1 MNSHSKK
8 LWGGRFTQATNTMV
22 EKFSASVSFDQRLYR
37 QDIVGSIAHA
47 RMLSK
52 VGVIS
57 ESEFNDIR
65 DGLNKILAQIEAGEF
80 EWSDELEDVH
90 MNIEK
95 RLTDDI
101 GEAGKK
107 LHTGRSRNDQV
118 ATDLRL
124 YTRDAV
130 DRIIDEIKGIQF
142 TLLDFAEAEAETIM
156 PGYTHL
162 QIAQPI
168 VFAHHL
174 MAWFEM
180 LDRDRQRFT
189 DARKRLNQSPLGAA
203 ALAGTSFPIDREMTA
218 DELGFEAVMRNSLD
232 AVSDRDFAIEFA
244 AHSAI
249 TMVHLSRIGEEMVLW
264 ASEAYKLISLS
275 DQFTTG
281 SSIMPQK
288 KNPDIAEL
296 VRGKSA
302 RAVGNLQTLLVLMKG
317 QPLAYNRD
325 NQEDK
330 EALFDSIDTVIA
342 SLEIMHGMIQNLEP
356 DRERMRAAALE
367 GYSTATDLA
376 DYLVTR
382 HVPFRDA
389 HTVVGNIVRHCID
402 NECTLEAL
410 SLDDMKRFHS
420 MLDEGALRVLKPE
433 GSVASR
439 DHTGATAPR
448 QVRLA
453 VQEGRKRLG

>member
-8 LWGGRFTQATNTMV
+8 LWGGRFTQVTNTKV
-22 EKFSASVSFDQRLYR
+22 EKFSASVSFDQRLYH

-57 ESEFNDIR
+57 EAEFNEIR
-65 DGLNKILAQIEAGEF
+65 DGLTKILSQIETGEF

-130 DRIIDEIKGIQF
+130 DRIVDEIKGIQL
-142 TLLDFAEAEAETIM
+142 TLLDFAEKEAETIM

-168 VFAHHL
+168 VFGHHL

-180 LDRDRQRFT
+180 LDRDRQRFA

-203 ALAGTSFPIDREMTA
+203 ALAGTSFPINREMTA
-218 DELGFEAVMRNSLD
+218 DELGFDAVMRNSLD

-249 TMVHLSRIGEEMVLW
+249 VMVHLSRIGEEMVLW

-356 DRERMRAAALE
+356 ERERMRAAALE

-382 HVPFRDA
+382 NVPFRDA
-389 HTVVGNIVRHCID
+389 HAVVGNIVRHCID

-410 SLDDMKRFHS
+410 SLDDMRRFHP

>member
-8 LWGGRFTQATNTMV
+8 LWGGRFTQATNSMV

-52 VGVIS
+52 VGVID

-65 DGLNKILAQIEAGEF
+65 NGLNRILSQIEAGEF
-80 EWSDELEDVH
+80 EWSDEFEDVH

-130 DRIIDEIKGIQF
+130 DLIIDEIKSIQL

-168 VFAHHL
+168 VFGHHL

-180 LDRDRQRFT
+180 LDRDRQRFI

-203 ALAGTSFPIDREMTA
+203 ALAGTSFPINREMTA
-218 DELGFEAVMRNSLD
+218 DELGFDAVMRNSLD

-288 KNPDIAEL
+288 KNPDVAEL

-330 EALFDSIDTVIA
+330 EALFDSIDTVFA

-382 HVPFRDA
+382 DVPFRDA
-389 HTVVGNIVRHCID
+389 HAVVGNIVRHCID

-410 SLDDMKRFHS
+410 SLDDMRRFHS
-420 MLDEGALRVLKPE
+420 MLDEGALRVIRPE

-453 VQEGRKRLG
+453 VQEGRKRLS

>member
-8 LWGGRFTQATNTMV
+8 LWGGRFTQATNSMV

-52 VGVIS
+52 VGVID

-65 DGLNKILAQIEAGEF
+65 DGLNRILSQIEAGEF
-80 EWSDELEDVH
+80 EWSDEFEDVH

-130 DRIIDEIKGIQF
+130 DLIIDEIKSIQL

-168 VFAHHL
+168 VFGHHL

-180 LDRDRQRFT
+180 LDRDRQRFI

-203 ALAGTSFPIDREMTA
+203 ALAGTNFPINREMTA
-218 DELGFEAVMRNSLD
+218 DELGFDAVMRNSLD

-288 KNPDIAEL
+288 KNPDVAEL

-330 EALFDSIDTVIA
+330 EALFDSIDTVFA

-382 HVPFRDA
+382 DVPFRDA
-389 HTVVGNIVRHCID
+389 HAVVGNIVRHCID

-410 SLDDMKRFHS
+410 SLDDMRRFHS
-420 MLDEGALRVLKPE
+420 MLDEGALRVIRPE

-453 VQEGRKRLG
+453 VQEGRKRLS

>member
-1 MNSHSKK
+1 
-8 LWGGRFTQATNTMV
+8 MV

-37 QDIVGSIAHA
+37 HDIVGSIAHA

-57 ESEFNDIR
+57 ESEFNEIR
-65 DGLNKILAQIEAGEF
+65 DGLKKILSQIEAGEF

-130 DRIIDEIKGIQF
+130 DRIIDEIKGIQL

-168 VFAHHL
+168 VFGHHL

-189 DARKRLNQSPLGAA
+189 DARKRLNQSPLGTA

-218 DELGFEAVMRNSLD
+218 DELGFDAVMRNSLD

-249 TMVHLSRIGEEMVLW
+249 MMVHLSRIGEEMVLW

-356 DRERMRAAALE
+356 DRERMRAATLE

-382 HVPFRDA
+382 NVPFRDA
-389 HTVVGNIVRHCID
+389 HAVVGNIVRHCID

-410 SLDDMKRFHS
+410 SLDDMKRFHP
-420 MLDEGALRVLKPE
+420 MLDEGALRILQPE

>member
-1 MNSHSKK
+1 
-8 LWGGRFTQATNTMV
+8 MV

-57 ESEFNDIR
+57 GSEFNDIR
-65 DGLNKILAQIEAGEF
+65 DGLKKILSEIEAGEF

-130 DRIIDEIKGIQF
+130 DRIVDEIKGIQL

-168 VFAHHL
+168 VFGHHL

-180 LDRDRQRFT
+180 LDRDRQRFS

-218 DELGFEAVMRNSLD
+218 DELGFDGVMRNSLD

-244 AHSAI
+244 ANSAI
-249 TMVHLSRIGEEMVLW
+249 VMVHLSRIGEEMVLW
-264 ASEAYKLISLS
+264 TSEAYKLISLS

-302 RAVGNLQTLLVLMKG
+302 RAVGNLQTLLVLMKS

-382 HVPFRDA
+382 DVPFRDA
-389 HTVVGNIVRHCID
+389 HAVVGNIVRHCID
-402 NECTLEAL
+402 NERTLEAL
-410 SLDDMKRFHS
+410 SLDDMRRFHP
-420 MLDEGALRVLKPE
+420 MLDEDALRVIRPE

>member
-1 MNSHSKK
+1 MNSHTKK

-52 VGVIS
+52 VGVIG
-57 ESEFNDIR
+57 ESEFNEIR
-65 DGLNKILAQIEAGEF
+65 DGLKKILSQIEAGEF
-80 EWSDELEDVH
+80 EWSDDLEDVH

-124 YTRDAV
+124 YTRDAI
-130 DRIIDEIKGIQF
+130 DRIIDEIKGIQL

-168 VFAHHL
+168 VFGHHL

-203 ALAGTSFPIDREMTA
+203 ALAGTSFPINREMTA
-218 DELGFEAVMRNSLD
+218 DELGFDAVMRNSLD

-249 TMVHLSRIGEEMVLW
+249 VMVHLSRIGEEMVLW
-264 ASEAYKLISLS
+264 ASEAYSLISLS

-382 HVPFRDA
+382 NVPFRDA
-389 HTVVGNIVRHCID
+389 HAVVGNIVRHCID

-410 SLDDMKRFHS
+410 GLDDMRRFHP
-420 MLDEGALRVLKPE
+420 MLDNGALRVLKPE

-448 QVRLA
+448 QVRIA

>member
-8 LWGGRFTQATNTMV
+8 LWGGRFIQATNSMV

-52 VGVIS
+52 VGVID

-65 DGLNKILAQIEAGEF
+65 DGLNRILSQIEAGEF
-80 EWSDELEDVH
+80 EWSDEFEDVH

-130 DRIIDEIKGIQF
+130 DLIIDEIKSIQL

-168 VFAHHL
+168 VFGHHL

-180 LDRDRQRFT
+180 LDRDRQRFI

-203 ALAGTSFPIDREMTA
+203 ALAGTSFAINREMTA
-218 DELGFEAVMRNSLD
+218 DELGFDAVMRNSLD

-288 KNPDIAEL
+288 KNPDVAEL

-330 EALFDSIDTVIA
+330 EALFDSIDTVFA

-382 HVPFRDA
+382 DVPFRDA
-389 HTVVGNIVRHCID
+389 HAVVGNIVRHCID

-410 SLDDMKRFHS
+410 SLDDMRRFHS
-420 MLDEGALRVLKPE
+420 MLDEGALRVIRPE

-453 VQEGRKRLG
+453 VQEGRKRLS

>member
-1 MNSHSKK
+1 
-8 LWGGRFTQATNTMV
+8 MV

-65 DGLNKILAQIEAGEF
+65 DGLNRILSQIEAGEF
-80 EWSDELEDVH
+80 EWSDDLEDVH

-101 GEAGKK
+101 GESGKK

-130 DRIIDEIKGIQF
+130 DRIIDEIKSIQL

-168 VFAHHL
+168 VFGHHL

-218 DELGFEAVMRNSLD
+218 DELGFDAVMSNSLD

-382 HVPFRDA
+382 DVPFRDA
-389 HTVVGNIVRHCID
+389 HAVVGNIVRHCID

-410 SLDDMKRFHS
+410 SLDDMRRFHP
-420 MLDEGALRVLKPE
+420 MLDEGALSVTKPE

-439 DHTGATAPR
+439 DHIGATAPR

-453 VQEGRKRLG
+453 VQEGRERLG

>member
-130 DRIIDEIKGIQF
+130 DRIIDEIKSIQL

-168 VFAHHL
+168 VFGHHL

-218 DELGFEAVMRNSLD
+218 DELGFDAVMRNSLD

-249 TMVHLSRIGEEMVLW
+249 AMVHLSRIGEEIVLW

-376 DYLVTR
+376 DYLVTQD
-382 HVPFRDA
+382 VPFRDA
-389 HTVVGNIVRHCID
+389 HAVIGNIVRHCID

-410 SLDDMKRFHS
+410 SLDDMKRFHP

>member
-1 MNSHSKK
+1 MNSRSKK

-22 EKFSASVSFDQRLYR
+22 EKFSASVAFDQRLYR

-47 RMLSK
+47 RMLNK

-57 ESEFNDIR
+57 ESEFNNIR
-65 DGLNKILAQIEAGEF
+65 DGLNRILLQIEAGEF
-80 EWSDELEDVH
+80 EWSEELEDIH

-130 DRIIDEIKGIQF
+130 DRIIDEIKGIQL
-142 TLLDFAEAEAETIM
+142 TLLDFADAEAETIM

-168 VFAHHL
+168 VFGHHL

-218 DELGFEAVMRNSLD
+218 DELGFDAVMRNSLD

-249 TMVHLSRIGEEMVLW
+249 TMVHLSRIGEEMVVW

-356 DRERMRAAALE
+356 DRERMRATALE

-382 HVPFRDA
+382 DVPFRDA
-389 HTVVGNIVRHCID
+389 HAVVGNIVRHCID
-402 NECTLEAL
+402 KECTLDAL
-410 SLDDMKRFHS
+410 SLDDMRHFHP
-420 MLDEGALRVLKPE
+420 MLDEGALRVIKPE

-448 QVRLA
+448 QVKLA

>member
-1 MNSHSKK
+1 MNSQSKK

-22 EKFSASVSFDQRLYR
+22 EKFSASVSFDQRLFR
-37 QDIVGSIAHA
+37 KDIVGSIAHS

-65 DGLNKILAQIEAGEF
+65 DGLNKILSQIEAGEF

-130 DRIIDEIKGIQF
+130 DRIIDEIKGFQS

-168 VFAHHL
+168 VFGHHL

-218 DELGFEAVMRNSLD
+218 DELGFDAVMRNSLD

-249 TMVHLSRIGEEMVLW
+249 MMVHLSRIGEEMVLW

-376 DYLVTR
+376 DYLVSR
-382 HVPFRDA
+382 DVPFRDA
-389 HTVVGNIVRHCID
+389 HAVVGNIVRHCID
-402 NECTLEAL
+402 KECTLDAL
-410 SLDDMKRFHS
+410 RLDDMRRFHP
-420 MLDEGALRVLKPE
+420 MLDEGALRVIKPE

-453 VQEGRKRLG
+453 VQEGRRRLG

>member
-1 MNSHSKK
+1 
-8 LWGGRFTQATNTMV
+8 MV
-22 EKFSASVSFDQRLYR
+22 EKFSASVAFDQRLYR

-47 RMLSK
+47 RMLNK

-57 ESEFNDIR
+57 ESEFNNIR
-65 DGLNKILAQIEAGEF
+65 DGLNRILLQIEAGEF
-80 EWSDELEDVH
+80 EWSEELEDVH

-130 DRIIDEIKGIQF
+130 DRIIDEIKGIQL
-142 TLLDFAEAEAETIM
+142 TLLDFADAEAETIM

-168 VFAHHL
+168 VFGHHL

-218 DELGFEAVMRNSLD
+218 DELGFDAVMRNSLD

-249 TMVHLSRIGEEMVLW
+249 TMVHLSRIGEEMVVW

-302 RAVGNLQTLLVLMKG
+302 RTVGNLQTLLVLMKS

-382 HVPFRDA
+382 DVPFRDA
-389 HTVVGNIVRHCID
+389 HAVVGNIIRHCID
-402 NECTLEAL
+402 KECTLDAL
-410 SLDDMKRFHS
+410 SLDDMRHFHP
-420 MLDEGALRVLKPE
+420 MLDEGALRVIKPE

-448 QVRLA
+448 QVKLA

>member
-1 MNSHSKK
+1 
-8 LWGGRFTQATNTMV
+8 MV

-65 DGLNKILAQIEAGEF
+65 DGLNRILSQIEAGEF

-107 LHTGRSRNDQV
+107 LHTARSRNDQV

-124 YTRDAV
+124 YTRDAI
-130 DRIIDEIKGIQF
+130 DRIIDEIKGVQL
-142 TLLDFAEAEAETIM
+142 TLLDFAEAEADTIM

-168 VFAHHL
+168 VFGHHL

-218 DELGFEAVMRNSLD
+218 DELGFDAVMRNSLD

-249 TMVHLSRIGEEMVLW
+249 TMIHLSRIGEEMVLW
-264 ASEAYKLISLS
+264 ASEAYKLISIS

-302 RAVGNLQTLLVLMKG
+302 RAVGNLQTLMVLMKG

-356 DRERMRAAALE
+356 ERERMRAAALE

-382 HVPFRDA
+382 DVPFRDA
-389 HTVVGNIVRHCID
+389 HAVVGNIVRHCID
-402 NECTLEAL
+402 NECALEAL
-410 SLDDMKRFHS
+410 SLDDMRRFHP
-420 MLDEGALRVLKPE
+420 MLDDGALRVIKPE
-433 GSVASR
+433 GSVASK
-439 DHTGATAPR
+439 DHTGATAPQ

>member
-1 MNSHSKK
+1 
-8 LWGGRFTQATNTMV
+8 MV

-57 ESEFNDIR
+57 ELEFNDIR
-65 DGLNKILAQIEAGEF
+65 DGLSRILSQIEAGKF

-124 YTRDAV
+124 YTRDAI
-130 DRIIDEIKGIQF
+130 DRIIDEIKGFQS

-168 VFAHHL
+168 VFGHHL

-180 LDRDRQRFT
+180 LDRDRQRFS

-218 DELGFEAVMRNSLD
+218 DELGFDGVMRNSLD

-244 AHSAI
+244 ANSAI
-249 TMVHLSRIGEEMVLW
+249 VMVHLSRIGEEMVLW
-264 ASEAYKLISLS
+264 TSEAYKLISVS

-302 RAVGNLQTLLVLMKG
+302 RAVGNLQTLLVLMKS

-356 DRERMRAAALE
+356 DRERMRTAALE

-376 DYLVTR
+376 DFLVTR
-382 HVPFRDA
+382 NVPFRDA
-389 HTVVGNIVRHCID
+389 HAVVGNIVRHCID
-402 NECTLEAL
+402 NECTLEVL
-410 SLDDMKRFHS
+410 SLDDMKRFHP

-453 VQEGRKRLG
+453 VQEGRRRLG

>member
-1 MNSHSKK
+1 
-8 LWGGRFTQATNTMV
+8 MV

-57 ESEFNDIR
+57 ESEFNEIR
-65 DGLNKILAQIEAGEF
+65 DGLKKILSQIEAGEF

-107 LHTGRSRNDQV
+107 LHSGRSRNDQV

-130 DRIIDEIKGIQF
+130 DRIIDEIKGIQL

-168 VFAHHL
+168 VFGHHL

-218 DELGFEAVMRNSLD
+218 DELGFDAVMRNSLD

-249 TMVHLSRIGEEMVLW
+249 MMVHLSRIGEEMVLW

-330 EALFDSIDTVIA
+330 EALFDSIDTVVA

-356 DRERMRAAALE
+356 DQERMREAALE

-382 HVPFRDA
+382 KVPFRDA
-389 HTVVGNIVRHCID
+389 HAVVGNIVRHCID

-410 SLDDMKRFHS
+410 GLDDMRRFHP

-439 DHTGATAPR
+439 DHTGATSPR

>member
-1 MNSHSKK
+1 
-8 LWGGRFTQATNTMV
+8 MV

-65 DGLNKILAQIEAGEF
+65 DGLHRILTEIELGEF

-130 DRIIDEIKGIQF
+130 DRIIDEIKGIQL
-142 TLLDFAEAEAETIM
+142 TLLEFAEAEAETIM

-162 QIAQPI
+162 QTAQPI
-168 VFAHHL
+168 VFGHHL

-180 LDRDRQRFT
+180 LDRDRQRFA

-218 DELGFEAVMRNSLD
+218 DELGFDDVMRNSLD

-342 SLEIMHGMIQNLEP
+342 SLEMMHGMIQNLEP
-356 DRERMRAAALE
+356 NRERMRAAALE

-376 DYLVTR
+376 DFLVTR
-382 HVPFRDA
+382 DVPFRDA
-389 HTVVGNIVRHCID
+389 HEVVGNIVRHCID
-402 NECTLEAL
+402 NDCTLEAL
-410 SLDDMKRFHS
+410 SLDDMRQFHP
-420 MLDEGALRVLKPE
+420 MLDDGVLRVLKPE

-453 VQEGRKRLG
+453 VQKGRKRLV

>member
-8 LWGGRFTQATNTMV
+8 LWGGRFTQVTNTMV

-57 ESEFNDIR
+57 EAEFNEIR
-65 DGLNKILAQIEAGEF
+65 DGLTKILSQIEAGEF

-130 DRIIDEIKGIQF
+130 DRIIDEIKGIQL
-142 TLLDFAEAEAETIM
+142 TLLDFAEAEADTIM

-168 VFAHHL
+168 VFGHHL

-203 ALAGTSFPIDREMTA
+203 ALAGTSIPINREMTA
-218 DELGFEAVMRNSLD
+218 DELGFDAVMRNSLD

-249 TMVHLSRIGEEMVLW
+249 MMVHLSRIGEEMVLW
-264 ASEAYKLISLS
+264 ASEAYKLIELS

-356 DRERMRAAALE
+356 DRERMREATLE

-376 DYLVTR
+376 DFLVTR
-382 HVPFRDA
+382 NVPFRDA
-389 HTVVGNIVRHCID
+389 HAVVGNMVRHCID

-410 SLDDMKRFHS
+410 SLDDMRRFHP

>member
-65 DGLNKILAQIEAGEF
+65 DGLHRILTEIELGEF

-130 DRIIDEIKGIQF
+130 DRIIDEIKGIQL
-142 TLLDFAEAEAETIM
+142 TLLEFAEAEAETIM

-162 QIAQPI
+162 QTAQPI
-168 VFAHHL
+168 VFGHHL

-180 LDRDRQRFT
+180 LDRDRQRFA

-218 DELGFEAVMRNSLD
+218 DELGFDDVMRNSLD

-342 SLEIMHGMIQNLEP
+342 SLEMMHGMIQNLEP
-356 DRERMRAAALE
+356 NRERMRAAALE

-376 DYLVTR
+376 DFLVTR
-382 HVPFRDA
+382 DVPFRDA
-389 HTVVGNIVRHCID
+389 HEVVGNIVRHCID
-402 NECTLEAL
+402 NDCTLEAL
-410 SLDDMKRFHS
+410 SLDDMRQFHP
-420 MLDEGALRVLKPE
+420 MLDDGVLRVLKPE

-453 VQEGRKRLG
+453 VQKGRKRLV